1 MENAHTLIG
10 MKDMKKIENFTEEI
24 NLILKHLQ
32 RVERLYCEIYKE
44 YEGNDFEEQNVYASE
59 IENSIL
65 TLTHEIGTHLEFEKN
80 RLLKLLTFID
90 FRKKYKNY
98 SDKDLEKIID
108 RYNELNITERK
119 KLKKGGNINLLISE
133 WNKTFHNKEYIK
145 FKKSLGI

>member
-1 MENAHTLIG
+1 MHSR
-10 MKDMKKIENFTEEI
+10 KKELKLKENFAQCITA
-24 NLILKHLQ
+24 
-32 RVERLYCEIYKE
+32 IYKE

-119 KLKKGGNINLLISE
+119 KLVKKGGNINLLISE
-133 WNKTFHNKEYIK
+133 WNKIFHNKDI
-145 FKKSLGI
+145 